1 MITPNARSHRL
12 AAIPTKQLAAP
23 AIRASLP
30 PDRRNVAARV
40 ALLERICKE
49 FDEMPGTALTQ
60 AQATRLFGI
69 ADEICGRILR
79 RLVREGRLRQ
89 TADGRFRLPS
99 AA

>member
-1 MITPNARSHRL
+1 MNTPEARSIRL
-12 AAIPTKQLAAP
+12 NDIPVKRLAAP
-23 AIRASLP
+23 AVRLAFP
-30 PDRRNVAARV
+30 PDRRNIAARL
-40 ALLERICKE
+40 ALLDRICKE

-60 AQATRLFGI
+60 PQATRLFGI

-89 TADGRFRLPS
+89 TPDGRFRLPS